1 MKTGP
6 GMPTPTW
13 PEAIME
19 VIHIAPPVIIDNGSL
34 RMILLSPDEAR
45 TGT

>member
-6 GMPTPTW
+6 GMPTLRW
-13 PEAIME
+13 AEANVE
-19 VIHIAPPVIIDNGSL
+19 VCHNVPPVIIDNGSL